1 MTKEER
7 KYLKDLEEKRFVE
20 SIKGQKIDG
29 KTKGKF
35 RLTKIWKE
43 FRKFMRDKF
52 KVDYLTHRKLN
63 KTFNLH
69 HMKFNPRFYT
79 ELNEKH
85 FRCYNSNTHDVLH
98 WLVSE
103 TIKDPTFM
111 QRITDE
117 VNLHIQLNERKD
129 VKDFL
134 KNILIVIFKTIHDY
148 LFR

>member
-43 FRKFMRDKF
+43 FRKRLFEER
-52 KVDYLTHRKLN
+52 KVDALTGRKLN
-63 KTFNLH
+63 KTANCH
-69 HMKFNPRFYT
+69 HERFDPTLYT
-79 ELNEKH
+79 DLNEDY
-85 FRCYNSNTHDVLH
+85 FLMLNTQMHDWLH
-98 WLVSE
+98 IAISE
-103 TIKDPTFM
+103 TIKNPKFM
-111 QRITDE
+111 DIAKE
-117 VNLHIQLNERKD
+117 FVEMHIQLNDGKD

-134 KNILIVIFKTIHDY
+134 KN
-148 LFR
+148 

>member
-1 MTKEER
+1 MEENMTREEK
-7 KYLKDLEEKRFVE
+7 KYLKEYKEKQFIE

-29 KTKGKF
+29 KIKAEF
-35 RLTKIWKE
+35 RKTDTWKN
-43 FRKFMRDKF
+43 FRKFMHDKF

-69 HMKFNPRFYT
+69 HMKFDSRFYS
-79 ELNEKH
+79 ELNEER
-85 FRCYNSNTHDVLH
+85 FRCYNSNTHDVIH

-117 VNLHIQLNERKD
+117 VNLHIRLNDGKD
-129 VKDFL
+129 VKDFI
-134 KNILIVIFKTIHDY
+134 KD
-148 LFR
+148 